1 MEKEKWIPRFI
12 IATSVVAI
20 LLIIFFVATLTRR
33 CKPGEQWKLVWQDE
47 FDQPGL
53 PSAEKW
59 MNEVGFIR
67 NNELQYY
74 TVGRQENARVENGYL
89 ILEARKEDFQGA
101 SYTSASLFSK
111 ANWTYGRIEVLAK
124 LPQGKGLRSAI
135 WSLGYNI
142 DKVGWPACGE
152 IDLLQS
158 LGSDPDQIT
167 TQVYTKAYNQMQGGP
182 KGTIT
187 QVPAISSDFHLFAIE
202 WFKDRIDWY
211 IDGQK
216 AFTYLN
222 DKKGS
227 PTWPFD
233 QSQYLLLNLSVGG
246 DLLDQ
251 KAVDKKIF
259 PQQFTVDYVRVY
271 EGCKK

>member
-1 MEKEKWIPRFI
+1 M
-12 IATSVVAI
+12 S
-20 LLIIFFVATLTRR
+20 
-33 CKPGEQWKLVWQDE
+33 
-47 FDQPGL
+47 
-53 PSAEKW
+53 
-59 MNEVGFIR
+59 EVGFIR
-67 NNELQYY
+67 NHELQYY
-74 TVGRQENARVENGYL
+74 TVGRQENARVENGCL
-89 ILEARKEDFQGA
+89 ILEARKEDYQGA

-111 ANWTYGRIEVLAK
+111 ANWTYGRIEVRAK

-152 IDLLQS
+152 IDIMQY
-158 LGSDPDQIT
+158 LGSAPDQIT
-167 TQVYTKAYNQMQGGP
+167 TQVHTKAYNQMQGGP
-182 KGTIT
+182 KGATT
-187 QVPAISSDFHLFAIE
+187 QVPAINTDFHLFVIE
-202 WFKDRIDWY
+202 WLKDHIDWY

-216 AFTYLN
+216 VFTYQN
-222 DKKGS
+222 DKKGLA
-227 PTWPFD
+227 TWPFT
-233 QSQYLLLNLSVGG
+233 QPQYLLLNLSVGG

>member
-12 IATSVVAI
+12 IATSAVAV
-20 LLIIFFVATLTRR
+20 LLIILFVVILTRR
-33 CKPGEQWKLVWQDE
+33 CKPGEQWKLIWQDE

-53 PSAEKW
+53 PSVEKW
-59 MNEVGFIR
+59 MSEVGFIR
-67 NNELQYY
+67 NHELQYY
-74 TVGRQENARVENGYL
+74 TVGRQENARVENGCL
-89 ILEARKEDFQGA
+89 ILEARKEDYQGA

-111 ANWTYGRIEVLAK
+111 ANWTYGRIEVRAK

-152 IDLLQS
+152 IDIMQY

-167 TQVYTKAYNQMQGGP
+167 TQVHTKAYNQMQGGP
-182 KGTIT
+182 KGATT
-187 QVPAISSDFHLFAIE
+187 QVPAINTDFHLFVIE
-202 WFKDRIDWY
+202 WLKDRIDWY

-216 AFTYLN
+216 VFTYPN
-222 DKKGS
+222 DKKGLA
-227 PTWPFD
+227 TWPFT
-233 QSQYLLLNLSVGG
+233 QPQYLLLNLSVGG

>member
-1 MEKEKWIPRFI
+1 MDKEKWIPRFI
-12 IATSVVAI
+12 IATSAVAV
-20 LLIIFFVATLTRR
+20 LLIILFVVILTRR

-53 PSAEKW
+53 PSVEKW
-59 MNEVGFIR
+59 MSEVGFIR
-67 NNELQYY
+67 NHELQYY
-74 TVGRQENARVENGYL
+74 TVGRQENARVENGCL
-89 ILEARKEDFQGA
+89 ILEARKEDYQGA

-111 ANWTYGRIEVLAK
+111 ANWTYGRIEVRAK

-152 IDLLQS
+152 IDIMQY
-158 LGSDPDQIT
+158 LGSAPDQIT
-167 TQVYTKAYNQMQGGP
+167 TQVHTKAYNQMQGGP
-182 KGTIT
+182 KGATT
-187 QVPAISSDFHLFAIE
+187 QVPAINTDFHLFVIE
-202 WFKDRIDWY
+202 WLKDHIDWY

-216 AFTYLN
+216 VFTYQN
-222 DKKGS
+222 DKKGLA
-227 PTWPFD
+227 TWPFT
-233 QSQYLLLNLSVGG
+233 QPQYLLLNLSVGG